1 MPDHAAPTLFYGW
14 KVVAGILFILTFA
27 TGLSF
32 YNHAVILNALSRD
45 PAFTVQS
52 ASLAVSLFFL
62 TAGFVGIW
70 VARFVQEFDV
80 RYCFT
85 AGAVISCVAL
95 TSLSLVHN
103 VWQLYIVYILFG
115 IGFSASNL
123 IPATTLVT
131 RWFHKRRAVALSVA
145 STGLSLGGVVI
156 TPLCAI
162 LVENLGLA
170 AAAPWMGLLYL
181 VGVIPM
187 TWLVLR
193 PYPATLGLLADG
205 EPVQADSPA
214 VSGPEVPAASLH
226 VGIALAE
233 ARRSRFFWGMSLSY
247 IFLMLAQVGG
257 ISHQYGLALELLNE
271 AQTAIVVAIIPVA
284 SIIGRLVGGRLV
296 DQFST
301 RRFAIAMM
309 VLQVV
314 SLALLAGGFNI
325 ISLCLGLALFGIT
338 VGNLLMLQPL
348 LIAEAFG
355 VRDYPRI
362 FSLSNLMTSWGTA
375 SGPLLLGA
383 VYAATQNHYGM
394 AYGVAGIAG
403 LLGLV
408 FFLGGG
414 RMGKVHD

>member
-1 MPDHAAPTLFYGW
+1 MPDQKAPEVFYGW

-32 YNHAVILNALSRD
+32 YNHAVILNALARE

-62 TAGFVGIW
+62 TAGFAGIW
-70 VARFVQEFDV
+70 VARFVQDFDV

-85 AGAVISCVAL
+85 VGAIISCAAL
-95 TSLSLVHN
+95 VSLSLVHN
-103 VWQLYIVYILFG
+103 TWQLYLVYILFG

-145 STGLSLGGVVI
+145 STGLSLGGVVV
-156 TPLCAI
+156 TPLCA
-162 LVENLGLA
+162 LMVENLGLA
-170 AAAPWMGLLYL
+170 AAAPWMGALYI
-181 VGVIPM
+181 VGVIPV

-193 PYPATLGLLADG
+193 PYPSTMGLEADG
-205 EPVQADSPA
+205 GAVATALPEQAAKPRDT
-214 VSGPEVPAASLH
+214 ASLH
-226 VGIALAE
+226 VGISLSE
-233 ARRSRFFWGMSLSY
+233 ARRSRFFWGLSLSY

-257 ISHQYGLALELLNE
+257 ISHQYGLALELLSE
-271 AQTAIVVAIIPVA
+271 AQTAVVVAIIPVS

-296 DQFST
+296 EEFST
-301 RRFAIAMM
+301 YRFALFMM
-309 VLQVV
+309 VLQVI
-314 SLALLAGGFNI
+314 SLVMLSGGFSVL
-325 ISLCLGLALFGIT
+325 SLCIGLALFGIT

-375 SGPLLLGA
+375 SGPVLLGA
-383 VYAATQNHYGM
+383 VYAASQNHYGI
-394 AYGVAGIAG
+394 AYGVAGVAG
-403 LLGLV
+403 LLGLL

-414 RMGKVHD
+414 PMGVRHE